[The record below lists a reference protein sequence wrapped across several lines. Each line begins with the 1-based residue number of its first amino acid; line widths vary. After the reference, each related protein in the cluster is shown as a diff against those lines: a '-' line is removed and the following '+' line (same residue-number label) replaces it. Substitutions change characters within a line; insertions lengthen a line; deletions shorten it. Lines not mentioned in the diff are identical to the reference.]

1 MMVFWMM
8 LLMMACQ
15 PEVEDYNH
23 SIALP
28 LQPSAKAIGSLIFE
42 DAEQLR
48 IHLVND
54 QSEGLE
60 AIGVKLKSHF

>member
-1 MMVFWMM
+1 
-8 LLMMACQ
+8 MMACQ

-23 SIALP
+23 SIALL

-48 IHLVND
+48 IVL
-54 QSEGLE
+54 
-60 AIGVKLKSHF
+60 